1 MAGVP
6 KRGDASLAACLCPPK
21 RLFGLERDVAPRKPY
36 IVQVTIAPMRQFAT
50 LTLPV
55 APNVKGLAE
64 LRKEPRLMMIYHRFM

>member
-1 MAGVP
+1 
-6 KRGDASLAACLCPPK
+6 
-21 RLFGLERDVAPRKPY
+21 
-36 IVQVTIAPMRQFAT
+36 MRQFAT